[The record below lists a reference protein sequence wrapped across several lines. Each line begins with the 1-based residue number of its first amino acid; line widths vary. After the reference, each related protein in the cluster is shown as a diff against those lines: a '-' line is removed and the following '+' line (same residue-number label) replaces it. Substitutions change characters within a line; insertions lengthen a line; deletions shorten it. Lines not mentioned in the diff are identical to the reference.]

1 MAGFSDEAASGSAL
15 VLVVEPVNSLLFSGV
30 LAGVATLIVG
40 WIDDSKDCN
49 CAGSGLLND
58 ADKLASGY
66 SIDWLLVVEVASTM
80 LLF

>member
-40 WIDDSKDCN
+40 
-49 CAGSGLLND
+49 
-58 ADKLASGY
+58 
-66 SIDWLLVVEVASTM
+66 
-80 LLF
+80 